1 MKKTYNIVLTEND
14 IHSIVKRII
23 LNIMNEDRIVHDD
36 DIIEIDNFDL
46 VKRIMNYQ
54 SDDDVYFV
62 QIIKRK
68 KDNPNMYFAHNACDY
83 LTYYLF
89 KSIEE
94 FESKK
99 DEIKTICKKTNSRAY
114 IYLNKRS
121 ADAVNN
127 YATNVLRDR
136 FLRHRNEK
144 HLLGHEVE
152 FAAGQSK
159 DWPDR
164 EICFLDIDSND
175 ENIYK
180 EVVSQLNI
188 NNIKPLATYRSTN
201 NGWHIILPNKEDAKK
216 LDFRKI
222 NKGIYGRMATV
233 GLEIDK
239 PSLLYCYLK
248 PFGYDKQEKWQKR
261 HMH

>member
-1 MKKTYNIVLTEND
+1 MTCNKIILTEND
-14 IHSIVKRII
+14 IHNIVQKVIK
-23 LNIMNEDRIVHDD
+23 NIMNEERIEHDD
-36 DIIEIDNFDL
+36 GIIEIDNFDL
-46 VKRIMNYQ
+46 VKRVMNYQ

-62 QIIKRK
+62 QIIRRK

-89 KSIEE
+89 DSIEE
-94 FESKK
+94 FENKK
-99 DEIKTICKKTNSRAY
+99 EEIKTICKKTNSRAY

-121 ADAVNN
+121 ATAINN
-127 YATNVLRDR
+127 YANNVLRSR

-144 HLLGHEVE
+144 HLLGHEIE

-164 EICFLDIDSND
+164 EICFLDIDSNN
-175 ENIYK
+175 ENIYNDVVK
-180 EVVSQLNI
+180 ELNN
-188 NNIKPLATYRSTN
+188 NNIKPIATYRSTN

-216 LDFRKI
+216 LDFSKI

-239 PSLLYCYLK
+239 ASLLYCYLK
-248 PFGYDKQEKWQKR
+248 PFGYAKQEKWQQK
-261 HMH
+261 HMKK